1 MALVVTARAVTLP
14 LHLRLLG
21 LASGDGTPAPRGPP
35 PRPLGPH
42 FLDRPGLAA
51 PVASLLPAGDY
62 THGLLLVIG
71 FAAVV

>member
-1 MALVVTARAVTLP
+1 MALLVTARRYAP
-14 LHLRLLG
+14 ASLRLLG
-21 LASGDGTPAPRGPP
+21 LASGDGTPAPRGPRLARSAP
-35 PRPLGPH
+35 TP
-42 FLDRPGLAA
+42 DRPGLAA